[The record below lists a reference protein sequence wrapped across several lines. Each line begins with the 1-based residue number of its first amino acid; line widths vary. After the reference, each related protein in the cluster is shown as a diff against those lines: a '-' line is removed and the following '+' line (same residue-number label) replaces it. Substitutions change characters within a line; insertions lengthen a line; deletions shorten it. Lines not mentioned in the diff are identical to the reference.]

1 MYGYAVEWL
10 DIADY
15 WDLNVNLLVIS
26 LKYPVLNLL
35 MLFVPF
41 WNEIGCV
48 RRKGTHEEDC
58 SWVLSNY
65 VPWSPPQVFFSI
77 LLGTFSIGHLAPNI
91 EAFANARGA
100 AFEIFKIIDN
110 VSLTCPFSHL
120 IRRVFWLSQ
129 FHDCFLSPPS
139 VISE

>member
-41 WNEIGCV
+41 
-48 RRKGTHEEDC
+48 
-58 SWVLSNY
+58 
-65 VPWSPPQVFFSI
+65 
-77 LLGTFSIGHLAPNI
+77 
-91 EAFANARGA
+91 
-100 AFEIFKIIDN
+100 
-110 VSLTCPFSHL
+110 
-120 IRRVFWLSQ
+120 
-129 FHDCFLSPPS
+129 
-139 VISE
+139 